1 MEKGFRKIINCLAF
15 IAIFFI
21 GTVLLI
27 NWAFGAKIPNV
38 TSALMQISTVIAF
51 FVTCVNA
58 YYFVRSKRN
67 GVYLLL
73 YLIAVILIAVCYF
86 FPLLKGV

>member
-1 MEKGFRKIINCLAF
+1 MEKGFRKIINFLAF

-21 GTVLLI
+21 GIVLLI
-27 NWAFGAKIPNV
+27 NWIFGAKMPTV
-38 TSALMQISTVIAF
+38 TTTLVQIATIIAF

-58 YYFVRSKRN
+58 FYFVRSKRN

-73 YLIAVILIAVCYF
+73 YIIAIILIAVCYF

>member
-1 MEKGFRKIINCLAF
+1 MEKGFRKIINFFAF

-21 GTVLLI
+21 GIVLLI
-27 NWAFGAKIPNV
+27 NWVFSAKMPEI
-38 TSALMQISTVIAF
+38 TSALMQVSIVIAI

-58 YYFVRSKRN
+58 FYFVRSKRN

-86 FPLLKGV
+86 FPILKGV

>member
-1 MEKGFRKIINCLAF
+1 MEKGFRKIINFFSF

-21 GTVLLI
+21 GIILLI
-27 NWAFGAKIPNV
+27 NWIFGDKIPQV
-38 TSALMQISTVIAF
+38 TSVLMQASIVLAF

-58 YYFVRSKRN
+58 YYYVRSKRN